1 MVRRYSSS
9 KRRVSRRSRTRRSR
23 TRRSRR
29 TRRGGSNRLD
39 QLYATAADLGTGFD
53 GPTPAQVQFETDR
66 IEGAAA
72 SKIQRQLRRRATKRA
87 SAAKKIKTAARSHVA
102 KRSAAAK
109 KIKTA
114 ARSHVAKRSAAAK
127 KINTAIL
134 RHTAKREVLRKA
146 ALKKKHNRTPK
157 QIKADK
163 KAEKKASKK
172 AASERLKDSAAA
184 SSPFAGVAMGSRGSQ
199 KAARGSQK
207 AARGSQQAPP
217 PHRSSLRRAA
227 ENTDVELQH
236 IEDRLDTLSR
246 GPRDPDQKREST
258 TLRQRKKVLLSKKY

>member
-72 SKIQRQLRRRATKRA
+72 SKIQRQLRRRAAKRA
-87 SAAKKIKTAARSHVA
+87 TA

-109 KIKTA
+109 MIQ
-114 ARSHVAKRSAAAK
+114 RSLRSRAKKRSAAA
-127 KINTAIL
+127 N
-134 RHTAKREVLRKA
+134 KREVLRKA
-146 ALKKKHNRTPK
+146 VLKKKYNRTPTQK
-157 QIKADK
+157 KKDEKAK
-163 KAEKKASKK
+163 KKASKK
-172 AASERLKDSAAA
+172 AASARLKASAAA
-184 SSPFAGVAMGSRGSQ
+184 SSPFAGVARGSRGSQ

-207 AARGSQQAPP
+207 AARGSQQAP
-217 PHRSSLRRAA
+217 HRSSLRRAA
-227 ENTDVELQH
+227 ENTDAELQH

-246 GPRDPDQKREST
+246 GARDPDQKREST